1 MFPYVAQFQCLLLGK
16 KKKKKSGVLV
26 LSDTKTISLQS
37 IVQSEE
43 QRLHPETGCC

>member
-1 MFPYVAQFQCLLLGK
+1 MFPYAAQFQCLLLGK
-16 KKKKKSGVLV
+16 KMSGVLV

-37 IVQSEE
+37 IVQSEK

>member
-1 MFPYVAQFQCLLLGK
+1 MFPYVAQFQCLLLG
-16 KKKKKSGVLV
+16 KKKKSGVLV

>member
-1 MFPYVAQFQCLLLGK
+1 MFPYVAQFQCLLE
-16 KKKKKSGVLV
+16 KKKSGVLV

-37 IVQSEE
+37 IVQSEK